1 MAINLPTPY
10 KNRLP
15 GQLLAGFA
23 MIDFYDSKD
32 SRNRLT
38 QFASDYLA
46 NLSIKW

>member
-1 MAINLPTPY
+1 EFSRTLEEQIA
-10 KNRLP
+10 
-15 GQLLAGFA
+15 GQLRAGFA
-23 MIDFYDSKD
+23 MIDFYESKD